1 MTTHQRIMNLIHGRP
16 ARLGDGAQL
25 IDANAAHKLADAI
38 VADGA
43 TFPGSPV
50 CHDAQDDISRMAAV
64 IRAANASMSGA
75 EPMYDE
81 EVMTYAQALAHA
93 GMGDILE
100 ARIRELA
107 RTQTGF
113 PEAIGAEKTG
123 QQAFFKALKWFRNR
137 QSELQETRGAEVSV
151 SPVGV
156 GAQLMAVER
165 TLGRG
170 RGIDGFEGTKDR
182 ATGKDGKQ

>member
-16 ARLGDGAQL
+16 ARLGEGAQL
-25 IDANAAHKLADAI
+25 IDANAAYKLASDI

-43 TFPGSPV
+43 AFPGGRLGR
-50 CHDAQDDISRMAAV
+50 DEQDEIDRFAAV
-64 IRAANASMSGA
+64 IRSANASMSGA

-81 EVMTYAQALAHA
+81 EVMTYARALVHA
-93 GMGDILE
+93 GFGDVLE

-113 PEAIGAEKTG
+113 PEAIGTVKTG

-137 QSELQETRGAEVSV
+137 QIELEKTRGAEVSV
-151 SPVGV
+151 SPTEGGGV
-156 GAQLMAVER
+156 
-165 TLGRG
+165 T
-170 RGIDGFEGTKDR
+170 I
-182 ATGKDGKQ
+182 KQMEEAL